1 MDGKRVLITGAA
13 GTFGRAIT
21 AALQERGAV
30 VVGLDLEASDDPLIL
45 ACDVTSDESVKEAC
59 ALAIERLGGLDLL
72 INNAG
77 IGGPA
82 AAAAAP
88 DEIVRQQMEV
98 NLFGAWRV
106 SAACADAL
114 SASRGRI
121 VMVASRMVVIPL
133 PLAAA
138 YGVSKRALVAYADAL
153 RLELAPL
160 VGVAC
165 VYPSMARSPI
175 HDSTAQAGLSL
186 EGVSRFEPLEGIVDV
201 VLRAATGHHRDLPT
215 SRRGRV
221 EFFLGRHFPRLSD
234 RMVTKTVNRQIAKGA
249 FDRAPLASDMIKRSR
264 SGHPTP

>member
-1 MDGKRVLITGAA
+1 MEGTRVVITGAS

-21 AALQERGAV
+21 AALRARGAI
-30 VVGLDLEASDDPLIL
+30 VVGLDLVASEEPLVL
-45 ACDVTSDESVKEAC
+45 ACDVTNDASVVTAC
-59 ALAIERLGGLDLL
+59 ARAIEQLGGLDLL

-82 AAAAAP
+82 AASAAP
-88 DEIVRQQMEV
+88 DDIVRHQMEV

-106 SAACADAL
+106 SAACAEAL
-114 SASRGRI
+114 SASHGRI

-153 RLELAPL
+153 RLELAPR
-160 VGVAC
+160 VDVTC

-175 HDSTAQAGLSL
+175 HDSTADAGLSL
-186 EGVSRFEPLEGIVDV
+186 EGVSRFESLEGIVDT

-234 RMVTKTVNRQIAKGA
+234 RMVTKTVTRQIAKGA
-249 FDRAPLASDMIKRSR
+249 FDRAPLAGGMIERFR
-264 SGHPTP
+264 IDHPER

>member
-1 MDGKRVLITGAA
+1 M
-13 GTFGRAIT
+13 
-21 AALQERGAV
+21 ALQERGAV

-45 ACDVTSDESVKEAC
+45 ACDVTNDESVKEAC
-59 ALAIERLGGLDLL
+59 AHAIERLGGLDLL

-82 AAAAAP
+82 AAAAPP
-88 DEIVRQQMEV
+88 DEIVRQQIEV

-106 SAACADAL
+106 SAACAQAL
-114 SASRGRI
+114 SASRGQV
-121 VMVASRMVVIPL
+121 VMIASRMVVVPL

-175 HDSTAQAGLSL
+175 HDSTASAGLSL
-186 EGVSRFEPLEGIVDV
+186 EGVSRFEPLEGIVEA
-201 VLRAATGHHRDLPT
+201 VLRAASGRYRDVPT

-221 EFFLGRHFPRLSD
+221 EFFLGRHLPRLSD
-234 RMVTKTVNRQIAKGA
+234 RMVTKTVAKRIASGA
-249 FDRAPLASDMIKRSR
+249 FDRAPLARAMIERHR
-264 SGHPTP
+264 LDDPRR

>member
-1 MDGKRVLITGAA
+1 MEGTRVIITGAS

-21 AALQERGAV
+21 AALEARGAIV
-30 VVGLDLEASDDPLIL
+30 IGLDLVASEEPLVL
-45 ACDVTSDESVKEAC
+45 ACDVTNNDSVAEAC
-59 ALAIERLGGLDLL
+59 ARAIERLGGLDLL

-88 DEIVRQQMEV
+88 DEIVRQQVEV

-114 SASRGRI
+114 SASRGQV
-121 VMVASRMVVIPL
+121 VMLASRMVVVPL

-160 VGVAC
+160 VGVTC
-165 VYPSMARSPI
+165 VYPSMVRSPI
-175 HDSTAQAGLSL
+175 HDSTADAGLSL
-186 EGVSRFEPLEGIVDV
+186 EGVSRFEPLEGIIDA
-201 VLRAATGHHRDLPT
+201 VLRAATGRYRDVAT

-221 EFFLGRHFPRLSD
+221 EFFLGRHLPRLSD
-234 RMVTKTVNRQIAKGA
+234 RIVSKTVAKRIASGA
-249 FDRAPLASDMIKRSR
+249 FDHAPLAKSMVERFR
-264 SGHPTP
+264 LGHPSP